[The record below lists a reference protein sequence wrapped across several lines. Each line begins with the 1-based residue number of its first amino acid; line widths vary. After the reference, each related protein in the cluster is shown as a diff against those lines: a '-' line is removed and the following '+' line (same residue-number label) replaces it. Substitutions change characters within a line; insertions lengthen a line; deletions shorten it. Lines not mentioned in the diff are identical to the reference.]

1 MSADGEKTD
10 LPAAAGRPDEEL
22 ASETAPRR
30 VGFPYWRMVMAAV
43 GLVLSVWLWVGESWR
58 FDVTPEELV
67 KGSPGWGWK
76 GGWVGRYVNV
86 VAFETS
92 WPPEYCP
99 KPWVILYPV
108 LDSEDRFWIAGG
120 PRSLKG
126 LERTSGRLLDTR
138 LPNGTDALLVDTTR
152 GRWTAKSVIAVFIS
166 IWGVGIIV
174 SSVWVWKKKCDAA
187 ATATCDDA
195 PAKRD

>member
-1 MSADGEKTD
+1 MSADGEKQ
-10 LPAAAGRPDEEL
+10 EEES

-30 VGFPYWRMVMAAV
+30 VRFPYTRIAMGVI
-43 GLVLSVWLWVGESWR
+43 GILLSVWLWVGESWR
-58 FDVTPEELV
+58 FDVTPKELV

-76 GGWVGRYVNV
+76 GGWVGRYVKV

-108 LDSEDRFWIAGG
+108 LDTEDRFWIAGG
-120 PRSLKG
+120 LRSLKG

-138 LPNGTDALLVDTTR
+138 LPSGTDALLVDTTR
-152 GRWTAKSVIAVFIS
+152 GRWTGKSVIAVFIFL
-166 IWGVGIIV
+166 WGVGIIV
-174 SSVWVWKKKCDAA
+174 SSVWVWKRKCDAA
-187 ATATCDDA
+187 ATVTCDDA
-195 PAKRD
+195 PAEQD